1 MNIQQIMVQ
10 REIINV
16 LNTIKEASQSGK
28 KELYYEL
35 PENPITELWVYNIL
49 GEKGYKITE
58 NHGNDNYRGCIRIS
72 LY

>member
-1 MNIQQIMVQ
+1 MV
-10 REIINV
+10 
-16 LNTIKEASQSGK
+16 K

-58 NHGNDNYRGCIRIS
+58 NHGNDDYRGCIRIS
-72 LY
+72 LC